1 MSAVTAKN
9 LLNIVII
16 GRPNVGKSSLFN
28 RLAKRRVAIVHD
40 EPGVTRDCIHATAS
54 WDPLT
59 DVRVVDTGGVFQG
72 STYDPYILAG
82 AEKEIQDAD
91 VIFVVV
97 DGQVGV
103 LPLDLKVRDWLF
115 KLGSNKPLFTVVNK
129 CESYETVDTY
139 PYQKMGI
146 SGIYPI
152 SAAHNRGLE
161 PLMDAALLSVGI
173 TPFDPESIVD
183 EDDFFDPLEP
193 VVQEE
198 SPKVF
203 KPKIAVIGRPNVG
216 KSTLLNS
223 IIQEERA
230 LVSDLIGTTRDAIY
244 VEEEDCIWI
253 DTAGVRKKH
262 RESTVIEK
270 FAAMRTQEAIDAADV
285 CILCLDVTQGVT
297 EHDRRI
303 AELVIESGKG
313 AVAFLNKWDQ
323 VKAIRMEH
331 VMQAIRQDP
340 SLNCFLPV
348 IGSAKTGRNVDQL
361 KSACLTSYESRK
373 RRIPTAELNKW
384 LKDLLAYQSPPS
396 VKGKATRISYMTQVS
411 TAPPSFVVFC
421 NQEDVVPSYLR
432 YLENRFRSEM
442 GFVGTPIRMRT
453 KKRTSWIDRK

>member
-1 MSAVTAKN
+1 
-9 LLNIVII
+9 
-16 GRPNVGKSSLFN
+16 
-28 RLAKRRVAIVHD
+28 
-40 EPGVTRDCIHATAS
+40 
-54 WDPLT
+54 
-59 DVRVVDTGGVFQG
+59 
-72 STYDPYILAG
+72 
-82 AEKEIQDAD
+82 
-91 VIFVVV
+91 
-97 DGQVGV
+97 
-103 LPLDLKVRDWLF
+103 
-115 KLGSNKPLFTVVNK
+115 
-129 CESYETVDTY
+129 
-139 PYQKMGI
+139 
-146 SGIYPI
+146 
-152 SAAHNRGLE
+152 
-161 PLMDAALLSVGI
+161 
-173 TPFDPESIVD
+173 
-183 EDDFFDPLEP
+183 
-193 VVQEE
+193 
-198 SPKVF
+198 
-203 KPKIAVIGRPNVG
+203 
-216 KSTLLNS
+216 LLNS
-223 IIQEERA
+223 ILNEERT

-262 RESTVIEK
+262 REATVIEK
-270 FAAMRTQEAIDAADV
+270 FAAMRTQEAIESADV

-331 VMQAIRQDP
+331 VMQAIKQDP

-361 KSACLTSYESRK
+361 KKACLTSYESRK

-453 KKRTSWIDRK
+453 KKRTSWVDRK